1 MKTDKIKPYVLDDRC
16 IISKEV
22 QEMSEEEMDREIKR
36 LEEEGRKERDRI
48 RQEKRKVV

>member
-1 MKTDKIKPYVLDDRC
+1 MNNKKIKPYVLDDRC

-36 LEEEGRKERDRI
+36 LEEEGRRERDRI
-48 RQEKRKVV
+48 KHENRKVV